1 MQIYGNKTVLPQAFK
16 AYDDF
21 VSANKVI
28 RNTTASDQIYH
39 VGKEI
44 THAAETYFEQKKNQI
59 ENKKHTKLKIK
70 LFFNSTLFKTIK
82 QYKNTAT

>member
-1 MQIYGNKTVLPQAFK
+1 MLFLGVFLFLAQWKVNQFKVRKILQIYRNKTVLPQAFK

-44 THAAETYFEQKKNQI
+44 THTAENYFEQKK
-59 ENKKHTKLKIK
+59 
-70 LFFNSTLFKTIK
+70 S
-82 QYKNTAT
+82 

>member
-1 MQIYGNKTVLPQAFK
+1 MLPQAFK

-44 THAAETYFEQKKNQI
+44 THAAENYFEQKK
-59 ENKKHTKLKIK
+59 
-70 LFFNSTLFKTIK
+70 S
-82 QYKNTAT
+82 

>member
-1 MQIYGNKTVLPQAFK
+1 MLPQAFK

-44 THAAETYFEQKKNQI
+44 NHAAETYFEQKK
-59 ENKKHTKLKIK
+59 
-70 LFFNSTLFKTIK
+70 S
-82 QYKNTAT
+82 